1 MSKVVRNRKE
11 TTVSFSMN
19 KLKSLVTAPTKQ
31 KTDEV
36 EAPLF
41 QAKIAPESNSSAEKE
56 LTKNFSKDM
65 FKRME
70 I

>member
-1 MSKVVRNRKE
+1 
-11 TTVSFSMN
+11 MN
-19 KLKSLVTAPTKQ
+19 KLKSLATAPTKQ

-36 EAPLF
+36 EARLF
-41 QAKIAPESNSSAEKE
+41 KAKIAPESNSSADKE